1 MQNLINSLNK
11 FHTFENDYYF
21 TILEGDNFLIDIDKR
36 LKFFEPTA
44 ELRKFMLLNEIKNN
58 SKISQSNLSKRVNV
72 VPAMINKYIKELQ
85 AKKEIELRGKN
96 KKTTR
101 YYLTKKGLYRKQ
113 QYLFDYINEILILY
127 KEIKREIKIKLLK
140 IYKDC
145 LNKKILLYGGN
156 EICEMILNINKE
168 LNYNIIGVVDK
179 NAENIKDR
187 FNEIKIYNTSKIS
200 ELKFD
205 VLIIT
210 SITNSKE
217 IYNNLKWLN
226 KKIII
231 FAKV

>member
-1 MQNLINSLNK
+1 
-11 FHTFENDYYF
+11 
-21 TILEGDNFLIDIDKR
+21 
-36 LKFFEPTA
+36 
-44 ELRKFMLLNEIKNN
+44 
-58 SKISQSNLSKRVNV
+58 
-72 VPAMINKYIKELQ
+72 
-85 AKKEIELRGKN
+85 
-96 KKTTR
+96 
-101 YYLTKKGLYRKQ
+101 
-113 QYLFDYINEILILY
+113 
-127 KEIKREIKIKLLK
+127 REIKIKLLK